1 MWILLSTR
9 EAETKEIENN
19 HICEWNQ
26 RVIFLCECCLDFLN
40 SIFFFYTSIVLVME
54 QLKLFTVRVQASAG
68 KVQLI
73 HQRAISIF
81 SFQIYAFKK
90 LIKNRRLIYSG
101 CTIGF
106 NSLCFLF

>member
-40 SIFFFYTSIVLVME
+40 SIFFLYEYCSGNGTAEAIHCESPSLSWE
-54 QLKLFTVRVQASAG
+54 
-68 KVQLI
+68 VQLI